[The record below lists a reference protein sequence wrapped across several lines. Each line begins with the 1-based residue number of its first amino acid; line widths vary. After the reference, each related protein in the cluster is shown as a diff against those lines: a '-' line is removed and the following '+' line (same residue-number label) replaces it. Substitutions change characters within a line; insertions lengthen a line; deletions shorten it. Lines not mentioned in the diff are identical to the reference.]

1 MPPPSAHKAVQT
13 AAQCILQCRA
23 VSGRINA
30 ISAARKGA
38 FLLNKAILVFVIFS
52 FLGWLW
58 ESVYCTV
65 CRRKWANRG
74 FLYGPVCPI
83 YGFGCVA
90 GYFTY
95 NAIESGALPELTV
108 WQIFLVGFVVSMIL
122 EYPTSWALEKLFN
135 ARWWDYSNVPL
146 NINGRTSVPTSLAF
160 GGGAVLVMKW
170 VIPFAVS
177 LLDGVS
183 DWAANLAALL
193 IIALLSADLTLTVS
207 ALTDFQRLV
216 TQMDD
221 AFQNHMTNTVYQ
233 IMESQNHF
241 ARKAVGR
248 IQVFRH
254 PIRGFEKA
262 QKERKEKFSELIR
275 RYNETPEFNGK
286 ESASE
291 LEHGKNVAWVSFLIN
306 ERLNLNADEKELVE
320 AAMLHD
326 FGRGSGKSAGEDG
339 AESSVRSHMWPIKK
353 TEIPKSK
360 EERILRLA
368 DKYCALVEML
378 RVGR

>member
-1 MPPPSAHKAVQT
+1 M
-13 AAQCILQCRA
+13 
-23 VSGRINA
+23 
-30 ISAARKGA
+30 
-38 FLLNKAILVFVIFS
+38 
-52 FLGWLW
+52 
-58 ESVYCTV
+58 
-65 CRRKWANRG
+65 
-74 FLYGPVCPI
+74 
-83 YGFGCVA
+83 
-90 GYFTY
+90 
-95 NAIESGALPELTV
+95 
-108 WQIFLVGFVVSMIL
+108 
-122 EYPTSWALEKLFN
+122 
-135 ARWWDYSNVPL
+135 
-146 NINGRTSVPTSLAF
+146 
-160 GGGAVLVMKW
+160 MKW

-339 AESSVRSHMWPIKK
+339 AGPSVRSHMWPIKK

-378 RVGR
+378 RVGK

>member
-1 MPPPSAHKAVQT
+1 
-13 AAQCILQCRA
+13 
-23 VSGRINA
+23 
-30 ISAARKGA
+30 
-38 FLLNKAILVFVIFS
+38 
-52 FLGWLW
+52 
-58 ESVYCTV
+58 
-65 CRRKWANRG
+65 
-74 FLYGPVCPI
+74 
-83 YGFGCVA
+83 
-90 GYFTY
+90 
-95 NAIESGALPELTV
+95 
-108 WQIFLVGFVVSMIL
+108 
-122 EYPTSWALEKLFN
+122 
-135 ARWWDYSNVPL
+135 
-146 NINGRTSVPTSLAF
+146 
-160 GGGAVLVMKW
+160 
-170 VIPFAVS
+170 
-177 LLDGVS
+177 
-183 DWAANLAALL
+183 
-193 IIALLSADLTLTVS
+193 
-207 ALTDFQRLV
+207 
-216 TQMDD
+216 MDD

-339 AESSVRSHMWPIKK
+339 AEPSVRSHMWPIKK

-378 RVGR
+378 RVGK